1 MLHTVSFFIIIIL
14 HSCPGSLLFGDIIV
28 QGTITDSQTHLPADS
43 ASVQFD
49 VGSDTSRFT
58 TNSNGQYS
66 GTVTDLP
73 NNKVIIPNE
82 FSVEQNFP
90 NPFNPSTTIEIGN
103 AYDILEIYDILGRS
117 KALINLDGRE
127 QTYRITQQVAKD
139 IYI

>member
-1 MLHTVSFFIIIIL
+1 MVI
-14 HSCPGSLLFGDIIV
+14 SLSRGP
-28 QGTITDSQTHLPADS
+28 HLPADS